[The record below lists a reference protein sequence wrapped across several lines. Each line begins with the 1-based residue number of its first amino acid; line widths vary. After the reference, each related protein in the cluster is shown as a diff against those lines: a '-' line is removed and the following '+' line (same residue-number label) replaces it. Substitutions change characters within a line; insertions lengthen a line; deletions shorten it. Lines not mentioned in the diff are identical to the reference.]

1 MISKKDKILEAAL
14 RLFANE
20 GYNATSTS
28 KISKVAAVSEGLIF
42 RHFENKKG
50 LLNAL
55 NKIAEQR
62 VAEIF
67 MPILMENDAREV
79 IRKIIKLP
87 FSDAIKKEEYNFWR
101 LQYKLKWEPEYYNPQ
116 KMQPLIDKLTTAF
129 QVLNYDTPHLE
140 ARFLTQT
147 LDTLSIGV
155 LRDGL
160 EQQLPLEQL
169 LLSKYGFYNKRLD
182 H

>member
-1 MISKKDKILEAAL
+1 MHTKKDKILAAAL
-14 RLFANE
+14 ELFATN
-20 GYNATSTS
+20 GYNATSTN
-28 KISKVAAVSEGLIF
+28 KIAKAAGVSEGLIF

-50 LLNAL
+50 LLSAL
-55 NKIAEQR
+55 NSIAEQR
-62 VAEIF
+62 AEEIF
-67 MPILMENDAREV
+67 MPILMETDAKEV
-79 IRKIIKLP
+79 IRKTIHLP
-87 FSDAIKKEEYNFWR
+87 FSDALRKEEYNFWR

-116 KMQPLIDKLTTAF
+116 KMQVLIDKLTTAF
-129 QVLNYDTPHLE
+129 QVLNYNTPHLE

-169 LLSKYGFYNKRLD
+169 LLSKYGL
-182 H
+182 